1 MSWISEV
8 FSNSTYLSDCVAL
21 DTGNLFVAYEEEGD
35 LNYGKFAI
43 YTNEL
48 VAAYSGT
55 FASLAPS
62 PLAVTKL
69 LNGNVVVAYGDWD
82 TFNCN
87 FVIYS
92 PTGVVVKASTV
103 FKANYA
109 LTRLGCCTL
118 NNGNF
123 VIVYDTTAPES
134 LYFVI
139 YDADGNLIKAETTIT
154 SDDVNTFAKVS
165 TLVGGNFVVAYR
177 NWEFLGE
184 ELQFAI
190 YNQSGT
196 VVKGPTIVDD
206 VVLSAIP
213 VPLST
218 GNFMLLWSSTG
229 GLYYAIYEPGGGVV
243 QAKTTLIG
251 DHPTYGITAVKLSD
265 NTIPIM
271 FSTLADGLSIVIV
284 DEGGGIVVPSES
296 FESEYRTIS
305 GSSAL
310 IDDKVGVTSYSY
322 GSGIGYVS
330 ILTIEASPV
339 ITYQPDSIT
348 VAKGQLASFSI
359 TAVGA
364 PTPSYQWYKDDIE
377 LTGKT
382 NSTLSFY
389 ADYGDAGT
397 YKCRAYNVAG
407 EVYSD
412 PATLTV
418 TTNPWR
424 YNLFR
429 LQSDID
435 RS

>member
-55 FASLAPS
+55 FANLAPY

-69 LNGNVVVAYGDWD
+69 LNGNVVVAYGDQD
-82 TFNCN
+82 TLNGN

-103 FKANYA
+103 FKADYA

-123 VIVYDTTAPES
+123 VIVYDITAPES

-177 NWEFLGE
+177 NWEFSGE
-184 ELQFAI
+184 DELQFAI

-196 VVKGPTIVDD
+196 VVKSPTIVDD
-206 VVLSAIP
+206 IVFSAIS

-218 GNFMLLWSSTG
+218 GNFMLLWCNTG
-229 GLYYAIYEPGGGVV
+229 GLYYAIYEPDGDVV

-271 FSTLADGLSIVIV
+271 FSTLVDGLSVVVV
-284 DEGGGIVVPSES
+284 DEDGEIAVPSES
-296 FESEYRTIS
+296 FENEYRTIS

-310 IDDKVGVTSYSY
+310 IDDKVGVISHQ
-322 GSGIGYVS
+322 SGIGYVS

-339 ITYQPDSIT
+339 ITDQPDNTIVS
-348 VAKGQLASFSI
+348 KGQLASFTI
-359 TAVGA
+359 AATGIPA
-364 PTPSYQWYKDDIE
+364 PSYQWYKGDQI
-377 LTGKT
+377 LAGKT
-382 NSTLSFY
+382 SSSLSFY
-389 ADYGDAGT
+389 CDYADAGS
-397 YKCRAYNVAG
+397 YKCYVYNGVG
-407 EVYSD
+407 DGVYSSS
-412 PATLTV
+412 ATLTV
-418 TTNPWR
+418 ITNPWR
-424 YNLFR
+424 YNLFK
-429 LQSDID
+429 LQSDFD
-435 RS
+435 RN